1 MTRSEE
7 ELRVGTA
14 QQETGRVRLRKYVV
28 TDQVQT
34 TVPVQRE
41 EMRVEREPI
50 TDANRDQALAGPEI
64 SDEEHEVVLH
74 EEVPVVDK
82 QTVPKERVSL
92 QKDTVT
98 EERGVSEQVR
108 KERIETEGDNRR

>member
-1 MTRSEE
+1 MQS
-7 ELRVGTA
+7 
-14 QQETGRVRLRKYVV
+14 
-28 TDQVQT
+28 QT

-41 EMRVEREPI
+41 ELRVEREPI
-50 TDANRDQALAGPEI
+50 TESNGDQALDGPEI
-64 SDEEHEVVLH
+64 SDEEHEMVLY

-98 EERGVSEQVR
+98 EEREVSEEVR
-108 KERIETEGDNRR
+108 KERIETEGGTPR